1 MTSHTN
7 EFLLQHTSTE
17 DASSPENSMLGPGNG
32 VFCSH
37 ARKGKWGIF
46 TFMWCGGLDDNYL

>member
-17 DASSPENSMLGPGNG
+17 DASSPENSMLGPGMG
-32 VFCSH
+32 CFVPMPEKESGEFLH
-37 ARKGKWGIF
+37 L
-46 TFMWCGGLDDNYL
+46 CGAEV